1 MSSITPNVDQ
11 FAELAAAPDDA
22 PVVMLNLLQ
31 FKAQADGSGDSGAS
45 GATGADEYSRYGD
58 RARRMVEERG
68 GRVLWMGAVDQ
79 VLIGDMT
86 EGWDAI
92 ALVEYPSRAAFI
104 EMVTTPEYTKA
115 HEHREA
121 GLARTLLL
129 ACHASPAMSAD

>member
-1 MSSITPNVDQ
+1 
-11 FAELAAAPDDA
+11 
-22 PVVMLNLLQ
+22 
-31 FKAQADGSGDSGAS
+31 
-45 GATGADEYSRYGD
+45 
-58 RARRMVEERG
+58 MVEERG

-79 VLIGDMT
+79 VLIGDVA

-129 ACHASPAMSAD
+129 ACHASPAMSAG